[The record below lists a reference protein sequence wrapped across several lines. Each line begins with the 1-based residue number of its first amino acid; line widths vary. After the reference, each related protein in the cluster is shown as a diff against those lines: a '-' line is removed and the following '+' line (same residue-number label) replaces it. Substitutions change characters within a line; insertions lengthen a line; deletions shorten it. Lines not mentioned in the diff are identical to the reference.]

1 MTRIDDDLL
10 MAYADGELPPEQV
23 SRIEA
28 LLARDPEARK
38 RVRLYRESAALARAA
53 FAPTL
58 EEPLPAAL
66 EERVREMA
74 REDSRV
80 IRFPASPRRRMLRRL
95 ALPLAASLA
104 LVIGFAAGSRLQPE
118 GESALL
124 ARALESTPSGAIG
137 PGEVLPLATLESA
150 DGRWCRQFE
159 RPRDGRIARGVACRE
174 PDGRWRVVAL
184 LEQETGGGSGYRPAG
199 APEDPL
205 APLVDKLGMQ
215 AIDAEAEA
223 GLIASGWH
231 SPRR

>member
-10 MAYADGELPPEQV
+10 MAYADGELPPEEV

-28 LLARDPEARK
+28 LLARDPGARE

-58 EEPLPAAL
+58 EEPVPAAL

-74 REDSRV
+74 REDGRV
-80 IRFPASPRRRMLRRL
+80 MPFPAARRRGLRRL

-104 LVIGFAAGSRLQPE
+104 LLIGFVAGSRMQPE
-118 GESALL
+118 SESTLL
-124 ARALESTPSGAIG
+124 ARALESTPSGVIG

-159 RPRDGRIARGVACRE
+159 RPRNGRVAQGVACRE

-184 LEQETGGGSGYRPAG
+184 LEQETGGDGGYRPAG
-199 APEDPL
+199 GPADPL
-205 APLVDKLGMQ
+205 APFLEALRLR
-215 AIDAEAEA
+215 AIDGAAEA
-223 GLIASGWH
+223 GLIAGGW
-231 SPRR
+231 RRANP